1 MTETWAHEEIN
12 NAHFTLDGYEIQ
24 PDLRKDREDTAQG
37 RGGGILVY
45 TRVGLSVIKLD
56 NVCNFT
62 QYCSFKLND
71 VTFYLIY
78 RSPNAPQ
85 ESIDNLA
92 TLLRTTNKNS
102 IFIGDFNLPEVDW
115 GTGRAPARLGCIT
128 AAADDLFLTQLVDFP
143 TQVRGNTLD
152 LVLTNMPE
160 RISNIVGAGRLGA
173 SDHEM
178 LKVTIQCN
186 NSKEVIKEV
195 FNWRRAKWDEMR
207 AELGKVN
214 WSREFRGQRP
224 SKMWKTFKSRVHA
237 AVKKH
242 VPKKKILKS
251 GRPPWMTRELLAAV
265 RKKHR
270 MWQDTKR
277 GADVEEYKRED
288 KRVKNLIKKAKNKY
302 ERKLAENGG
311 NNRPFYAYVKRKS
324 KSRPEVGPL
333 RAESGET
340 VADAE
345 KMAGILNNYFS
356 SVFTKESPTAP
367 PPASDLNHGGEIRTV
382 PISAYEVK
390 KKIKNLRPHAAAGPD
405 EIGPR
410 LLQELSEELARPLA
424 WIFRDSLS
432 TGDVPEDWRRAN
444 VTPIYKKGPKAD
456 AANYRPVSLTSVCCK
471 LMESII
477 KDKITHHL
485 ESKDLLNPSQH
496 GFRSG
501 RSCCTNL
508 IEFMDRVTAAAD
520 AGEPMDVVFLD
531 FAKAFDKVPHKR
543 LGEKLR
549 AHGVGG
555 DLWRWIQNWLS
566 NRQQR
571 VVLNGRSSS
580 WKEVLSGVP
589 QGSVL
594 GPLLFLVFI
603 NDLDGAAP
611 GIDILRKFA
620 DDTKL
625 GHQVK
630 TDRGCG
636 ELQEALNQLCEWAN
650 LWGMEF
656 NVSKCKVMHIG
667 RNNPKHQYYMKGQPL
682 VTTEEEKD
690 VGVKM
695 MSNLKPTAQC
705 AAAAKTAKLVLSQIG
720 RSFHYRDRHIFVKLY
735 KQYVR
740 PHLEFATPAW
750 SPWTEGDRG
759 CLEDVQR
766 QAVRMISGLRSET
779 YEGKLL
785 ELGLTTLE
793 ERRHQTDMLQVHK
806 ILNGRDKVLCAFEL
820 AAAGGRAT
828 RMAADPLN
836 IKIPM
841 ARLDIRKHFF
851 TGRTPNLWNAI
862 PADIKQARTT
872 TSFKHLYRKYRSDA
886 PGAAR

>member
-1 MTETWAHEEIN
+1 
-12 NAHFTLDGYEIQ
+12 
-24 PDLRKDREDTAQG
+24 
-37 RGGGILVY
+37 
-45 TRVGLSVIKLD
+45 
-56 NVCNFT
+56 
-62 QYCSFKLND
+62 
-71 VTFYLIY
+71 
-78 RSPNAPQ
+78 
-85 ESIDNLA
+85 
-92 TLLRTTNKNS
+92 
-102 IFIGDFNLPEVDW
+102 
-115 GTGRAPARLGCIT
+115 
-128 AAADDLFLTQLVDFP
+128 
-143 TQVRGNTLD
+143 VRGNTLD

-160 RISNIVGAGRLGA
+160 RITSIAGAGRLGA

-178 LKVTIQCN
+178 LQVTVQCA
-186 NSKEVIKEV
+186 NSKEVVKEV
-195 FNWRRAKWDEMR
+195 LNWRRAKWEEMR

-214 WSREFRGQRP
+214 WTREFRDKQP
-224 SKMWKTFKSRVHA
+224 SQMWKTLKTRVHA
-237 AVKKH
+237 VVKKH

-251 GRPPWMTRELLAAV
+251 GRPPWMTREVLAAV

-270 MWQDTKR
+270 MWKETKN
-277 GADVEEYKRED
+277 GASMEDYKAED

-311 NNRPFYAYVKRKS
+311 NNRPFYAYIKRKS

-333 RAESGET
+333 KAESGET

-367 PPASDLNHGGEIRTV
+367 PPAENLPHGGEIRTV
-382 PISAYEVK
+382 PISTHEVK

-410 LLQELSEELARPLA
+410 LLQELSEELAGPLA
-424 WIFRDSLS
+424 RIFRDSLA
-432 TGDVPEDWRRAN
+432 TGEVPEDWRRAN
-444 VTPIYKKGPKAD
+444 VTPIYKKGAKAD

-477 KDKITHHL
+477 KDRLSHHL
-485 ESKDLLNPSQH
+485 ESKNLLNASQH

-531 FAKAFDKVPHKR
+531 FAKAFDKVPHRR

-571 VVLNGRSSS
+571 VVLNGRASS

-603 NDLDGAAP
+603 NDLDGAAQN
-611 GIDILRKFA
+611 INILRKFA

-625 GHQVK
+625 GHEVK
-630 TDRGCG
+630 TGRGRD
-636 ELQEALNQLCEWAN
+636 ELQEALNKLCGWAD

-656 NVSKCKVMHIG
+656 NISKCKVMHIG
-667 RNNPKHQYYMKGQPL
+667 RNNPKHQYTMKGHLL

-690 VGVKM
+690 VGVRM
-695 MSNLKPTAQC
+695 TCNLKPSAQC
-705 AAAAKTAKLVLSQIG
+705 AAAAKTARTVLAQIG

-750 SPWTEGDRG
+750 SPWTEVDKG
-759 CLEDVQR
+759 CLEDIQR
-766 QAVRMISGLRSET
+766 QAVRMISGLRGAN
-779 YEGKLL
+779 YEEKL
-785 ELGLTTLE
+785 EEIGLLTLE
-793 ERRHQTDMLQVHK
+793 ERRHQTDMVQVYK
-806 ILNGRDKVLCAFEL
+806 ILHGRDKVITSIEL
-820 AAAGGRAT
+820 AAAGARTT
-828 RMAADPLN
+828 RLAADPMN
-836 IKIPM
+836 IRVPM
-841 ARLDIRKHFF
+841 ARLDTRRHFF
-851 TGRTPNLWNAI
+851 TGRTPNPWNAI
-862 PADIKQARTT
+862 PANIKNATT
-872 TSFKHLYRKYRSDA
+872 TASFKHLYRVYRSTA
-886 PGAAR
+886 LAAARGP